1 MGNAIT
7 TILWDNDGVLVDTE
21 GLYYEATREVMAGFG
36 IALSPQQYRQYCL
49 HDNRGAWHLAQ
60 SRGHSRAEIDAAREH
75 RNARY
80 TELLRADPRLI
91 DGVRETLESLHGR
104 VRMGVVTSSM
114 RCHFDVIHAST
125 GLARYF
131 DFVITAEDVRE
142 TKPHPEL
149 YEKGLIA
156 AGSTPVETIVVEDS
170 PRGLRAAVAAGIPCY
185 VIPTPWTN
193 DGEYSRAAGVLQSIR
208 EIPGLVSFNPTSVS
222 S

>member
-1 MGNAIT
+1 MGGSNSLAIT

-21 GLYYEATREVMAGFG
+21 GLYYEATREVMAKFG
-36 IALSPQQYRQYCL
+36 IALSPQQYRKYCL
-49 HDNRGAWHLAQ
+49 HDNRGAWHLALA
-60 SRGHSRAEIDAAREH
+60 RGHSRAEINAARER

-80 TELLRADPRLI
+80 MEFLREDPRLI
-91 DGVRETLESLHGR
+91 DGVRETLELLHGR

-125 GLARYF
+125 GLTRYF

-149 YEKGLIA
+149 YEKGLLA
-156 AGSTPVETIVVEDS
+156 ADSTPAEAIVVEDS

-185 VIPTPWTN
+185 VIPTPWTD
-193 DGEYSRAAGVLQSIR
+193 DGDYSTATGVLQSVKQIQS
-208 EIPGLVSFNPTSVS
+208 LVAS
-222 S
+222 

>member
-1 MGNAIT
+1 MGNKVT

-21 GLYYEATREVMAGFG
+21 GLYYEATREVMADFG
-36 IALSPQQYRQYCL
+36 IALTPAQYKQYCL
-49 HDNRGAWHLAQ
+49 HDNRGTWHLAQ
-60 SRGHSRAEIDAAREH
+60 ARGHSRSEVDAARGR

-80 TELLRADPRLI
+80 TELLGAGSLLI

-114 RCHFDVIHAST
+114 KHHFDVIHEST
-125 GLARYF
+125 GLTPLF

-149 YEKGLIA
+149 YEKGLLA
-156 AGSTPVETIVVEDS
+156 AGSTPNDTIVIEDS
-170 PRGLRAAVAAGIPCY
+170 SRGLRAAVAAGIPCY

-193 DGEYSRAAGVLQSIR
+193 DGDYSAAAGVLQSVR
-208 EIPGLVSFNPTSVS
+208 EVETLVSS
-222 S
+222 